1 MITLQ
6 QVSKSFG
13 PPKSRFLAVDSVS
26 LCIEEGDIHGIIGA
40 SGAGKSTLL
49 RMMNA
54 LERPDLGE
62 VKVAGRSLTAMRNS
76 QLREARRSIG
86 MIFQHFNLIG
96 NRNVAGNVGLPLEL
110 AGIPKRERLKRIEE
124 YLHFVG
130 LSEKFN
136 QYPAELSGGQKQ
148 RVAIARA
155 LVNQPKVLLC
165 DEPTSALDSQTTSDI
180 LDVLS
185 RINEKF
191 GVTIVIV
198 THEVDV
204 VNRICKHVSVM
215 DQGRLIDTYPVEADV

>member
-1 MITLQ
+1 MISLQ

-13 PPKSRFLAVDSVS
+13 PPNSRFLAVDSVS

-49 RMMNA
+49 RMMNV
-54 LERPDLGE
+54 LERPDRGE
-62 VKVAGRSLTAMRNS
+62 VMVDGRSLTAMGNS

-96 NRNVAGNVGLPLEL
+96 NRTVAGNVGLPLEL
-110 AGIPKRERLKRIEE
+110 GGIPKRERLKRIEE

-130 LSEKFN
+130 LSDKFH

-155 LVNQPKVLLC
+155 LVNHPKVLLC

-180 LDVLS
+180 LDVLGH
-185 RINEKF
+185 INEKF
-191 GVTIVIV
+191 GVTVVIV
-198 THEVDV
+198 THEMDV
-204 VNRICKHVSVM
+204 VNRICKQVSVM
-215 DQGRLIDTYPVEADV
+215 DNGRVIETYPVEADA

>member
-1 MITLQ
+1 MIALQ

-13 PPKSRFLAVDSVS
+13 PPKSRFLAIDSVS
-26 LCIEEGDIHGIIGA
+26 LCIKEGDIHGIIGA

-124 YLHFVG
+124 YLTFVG
-130 LSEKFN
+130 LSDKIH

-165 DEPTSALDSQTTSDI
+165 DEPTSALDSQTTADI

-215 DQGRLIDTYPVEADV
+215 DQGRLIDTYPVEADI

>member
-1 MITLQ
+1 MIALQ

-130 LSEKFN
+130 LSDKIH

-180 LDVLS
+180 LDVLN

-198 THEVDV
+198 THEADV

-215 DQGRLIDTYPVEADV
+215 DKGRLIETYPVEADV

>member
-1 MITLQ
+1 MIALQ

-26 LCIEEGDIHGIIGA
+26 LCIKEGDIHGIIGA

-130 LSEKFN
+130 LSDKFN

-215 DQGRLIDTYPVEADV
+215 DEGRLIETYPVEADV